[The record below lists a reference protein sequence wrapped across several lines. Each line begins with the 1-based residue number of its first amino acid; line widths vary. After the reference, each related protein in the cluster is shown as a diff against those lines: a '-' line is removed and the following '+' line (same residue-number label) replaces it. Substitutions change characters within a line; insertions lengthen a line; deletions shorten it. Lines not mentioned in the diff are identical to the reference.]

1 VKPPCFH
8 IFAGEFPVFS
18 SVAVVLLQGYGGSLW
33 HGAGGCGQ
41 GRRGEVSRPEMVM
54 PFVSQGAAT
63 CGAWNGGCGAK
74 YYGKPYYS

>member
-1 VKPPCFH
+1 M
-8 IFAGEFPVFS
+8 FS